1 MVKDP
6 EPSDKKAP
14 KPFNTYLKYSG
25 LAIQLVVTIGVAGWL
40 GYLLDNYLSLKF
52 PIFTLVFTM
61 ASFGGSFYLL
71 FRSINNSQ

>member
-1 MVKDP
+1 MGKDP
-6 EPSDKKAP
+6 EPSDKKSP
-14 KPFNTYLKYSG
+14 KPFNTYIKYSG

-40 GYLLDNYLSLKF
+40 GYLLDNYLSLQF
-52 PIFTLVFTM
+52 PVFTIVFTM